1 MCIEFLRSQKQHTPW
16 NFPQRKRGENF
27 AANILAESP
36 NLPKAHQANITNAS
50 SNILSTKGSIKVNP
64 LESVDLEA
72 NLTKRVSS
80 MSNPDLRNIFKKAET
95 ENELSPL
102 DLMFKAAAMGQE
114 QPAVVGCQAY
124 VQQQQ
129 IVADSSVDSPNK
141 QIDTE
146 NDLKKVPSA
155 PDLDNTAENVATV
168 EPLVP
173 KQTP

>member
-27 AANILAESP
+27 AANILTKSP
-36 NLPKAHQANITNAS
+36 NLPEAHQANITSAS
-50 SNILSTKGSIKVNP
+50 SNILSTKGSMNP

-80 MSNPDLRNIFKKAET
+80 MSNPDLRNIFKKT
-95 ENELSPL
+95 EKKNELSPL

-129 IVADSSVDSPNK
+129 NVADSNVDSSSK